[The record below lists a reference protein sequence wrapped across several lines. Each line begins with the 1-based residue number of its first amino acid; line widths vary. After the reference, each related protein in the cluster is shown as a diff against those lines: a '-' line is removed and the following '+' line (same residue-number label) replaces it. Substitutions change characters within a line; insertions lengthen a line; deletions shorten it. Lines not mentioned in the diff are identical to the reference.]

1 MDVVVKLVLALHIFA
16 MVLGLGSGFAS
27 RRVGPLFGGS
37 SQEQKTIL
45 FQMGR
50 GLAKNGNIGLALL
63 WVTGIAL
70 VFLRGWDITAM
81 PLAFW
86 FKMLF
91 VVILSAAVG
100 ISSKASRQFAAGDM
114 AASTKAAMFGWLAA
128 VSGVIIIICAVF
140 AFS

>member
-1 MDVVVKLVLALHIFA
+1 MDIVVKLVLSLHIFA

-37 SQEQKTIL
+37 SQEQKSIL
-45 FQMGR
+45 FQLGR
-50 GLAKNGNIGLALL
+50 GLARNGNLGLGLL

-70 VFLRGWDITAM
+70 IFLRGWDLGAM
-81 PLAFW
+81 PIAFW

-91 VVILSAAVG
+91 VIILSAAVG
-100 ISSKASRQFAAGDM
+100 ISTKAARKFAAGDM
-114 AASTKAAMFGWLAA
+114 AASAKAAMFGWLAA
-128 VSGVIIIICAVF
+128 VSGVAVIICAVF